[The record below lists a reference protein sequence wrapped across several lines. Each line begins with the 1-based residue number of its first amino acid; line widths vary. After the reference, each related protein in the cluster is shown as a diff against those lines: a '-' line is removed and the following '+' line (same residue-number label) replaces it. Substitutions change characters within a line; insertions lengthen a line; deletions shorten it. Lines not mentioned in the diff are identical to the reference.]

1 MYMKENTKKYGVG
14 TWIAAILLLFIA
26 VGLLIFQYRQMTSE
40 PVLRTEAVNIARRAF
55 GVDLEGVEF
64 EFENTLARFKPEGRL
79 LIKAYLDVD
88 SVETVNEKYKRRFE
102 TEEENDILSDS
113 WVAQILN
120 ITEEEVKQ
128 GKSTTLSG
136 GWIRNFKFNLYSYP
150 KGGFNI
156 LHLQEQEDGTGTLYL
171 LYTEGGEGE
180 TISMIWICLVPT
192 LIILFLL
199 AYLLY
204 KMQREKK
211 L

>member
-14 TWIAAILLLFIA
+14 TWVAAILLLFIA
-26 VGLLIFQYRQMTSE
+26 VGLLIVQYRQMTSE
-40 PVLRTEAVNIARRAF
+40 SVLRTEAISIARRAF
-55 GVDLEGVEF
+55 GVDLVGVEF
-64 EFENTLARFKPEGRL
+64 EFENTLARFKPEGDL

-156 LHLQEQEDGTGTLYL
+156 IHLQEQEDGTGTLYL